1 MARHNRNRI
10 SNGVLVV
17 VTLTYVF
24 ATDLIFFQ
32 TPSEDEDAENGVFE
46 LKA

>member
-24 ATDLIFFQ
+24 ATDLILLPNPQ
-32 TPSEDEDAENGVFE
+32 
-46 LKA
+46 